1 MGITMPHFMQLGG
14 PKAPLTG
21 GCDKV
26 WDQDARETLAWV
38 VQQAEGMIAD
48 FLGYHPAP
56 KYVVDEPHMAG
67 LTGISSDWRNAELRT
82 DWGRVDCFGTET
94 LTLVEAGATV
104 QYSDNDNDPLER
116 EETASI
122 GTALYADLTACAL
135 PCQVAVFFRVADGAI
150 DAADPRFE
158 IRPLVIDIDD
168 TTMNIS
174 VESSLLVNP
183 TLWTLTE
190 AECAGSDDTDAW
202 QYNFDVSRLVSQVDV
217 YCRTTSIRSPVTLYW
232 DGACDCPGIC
242 QHDTQTGCAYHTD
255 KKRGMFMARPATWNG
270 TTNVEATP
278 EYGVPPE
285 QVTVSYLSGYPLDS
299 RTCRMDS
306 RLERA
311 IVKLTN
317 SLLPEPPCGYCD
329 AAQQRWQEDRLPVD
343 PLTSE
348 AAGLPWDIYSK
359 GSLEA
364 WRLVKLMALGK
375 GGKLGYNG

>member
-48 FLGYHPAP
+48 FLGYYPAP

-158 IRPLVIDIDD
+158 IRPLVIDIDNS
-168 TTMNIS
+168 TMNIS

-202 QYNFDVSRLVSQVDV
+202 QYNFDVRRVRRYRRLAV
-217 YCRTTSIRSPVTLYW
+217 
-232 DGACDCPGIC
+232 
-242 QHDTQTGCAYHTD
+242 
-255 KKRGMFMARPATWNG
+255 
-270 TTNVEATP
+270 
-278 EYGVPPE
+278 
-285 QVTVSYLSGYPLDS
+285 
-299 RTCRMDS
+299 
-306 RLERA
+306 
-311 IVKLTN
+311 
-317 SLLPEPPCGYCD
+317 
-329 AAQQRWQEDRLPVD
+329 
-343 PLTSE
+343 
-348 AAGLPWDIYSK
+348 
-359 GSLEA
+359 
-364 WRLVKLMALGK
+364 
-375 GGKLGYNG
+375 